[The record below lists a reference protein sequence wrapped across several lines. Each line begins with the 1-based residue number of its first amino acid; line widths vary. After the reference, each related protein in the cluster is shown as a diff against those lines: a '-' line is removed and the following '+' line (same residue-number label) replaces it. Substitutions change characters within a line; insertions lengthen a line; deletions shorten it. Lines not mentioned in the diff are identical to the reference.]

1 MQKVLD
7 FFIQDC
13 KKHNL
18 VINFA
23 QISDSEHLLA
33 SFQRLNTKAR
43 LNMWSVSKGFVSCAA
58 GIALSECLITLD
70 EKLIDFFPEYHSLCT
85 SSHVQDISLK
95 HLLTMSCG
103 LENPL
108 FFADSEEFY
117 TEKNWIQYFFQ
128 ADFPHAPG
136 SYWLYSNFNTYML
149 SCAIEKRAEMNLKD
163 YLEPRLFDKLGITN
177 PVWTTDPLGH
187 VHAAN
192 GLYLNIDELSAYG
205 QMLLMNGRFHGEQV
219 IPSEYLEQA
228 TTKQIDNSSGN
239 EMLPLYKRNG
249 YGYQFWINATPHSFR
264 NDGRYGQYCI
274 VYPDQNLTVTIMS
287 LDDNTDKLEELLY
300 NDIVKLIS

>member
-108 FFADSEEFY
+108 FF
-117 TEKNWIQYFFQ
+117 
-128 ADFPHAPG
+128 
-136 SYWLYSNFNTYML
+136 
-149 SCAIEKRAEMNLKD
+149 C
-163 YLEPRLFDKLGITN
+163 
-177 PVWTTDPLGH
+177 
-187 VHAAN
+187 
-192 GLYLNIDELSAYG
+192 
-205 QMLLMNGRFHGEQV
+205 
-219 IPSEYLEQA
+219 
-228 TTKQIDNSSGN
+228 
-239 EMLPLYKRNG
+239 
-249 YGYQFWINATPHSFR
+249 
-264 NDGRYGQYCI
+264 
-274 VYPDQNLTVTIMS
+274 
-287 LDDNTDKLEELLY
+287 
-300 NDIVKLIS
+300 